1 MCYPECT
8 LKEEHPCSD
17 GWNVEQEEGL
27 QPQEEVSDVG
37 DEAVVA
43 QEQGLVEEQV
53 MEQEQGLQEEG
64 EERRLHHHCRNEQ
77 EQEDR
82 HHRWGHPAV
91 PQVSQDQGMDYRRG

>member
-43 QEQGLVEEQV
+43 QEQDLVEEQV
-53 MEQEQGLQEEG
+53 VEQEQDLEE
-64 EERRLHHHCRNEQ
+64 EHHLHHHCRDEQ
-77 EQEDR
+77 EQGDR
-82 HHRWGHPAV
+82 HHHWGHPAV
-91 PQVSQDQGMDYRRG
+91 PQVSQDQGMDYHRG

>member
-17 GWNVEQEEGL
+17 DWNVEQEEGL
-27 QPQEEVSDVG
+27 QPQEEVFDVG

-43 QEQGLVEEQV
+43 QEQDLVEEQV
-53 MEQEQGLQEEG
+53 VEQGLEEE
-64 EERRLHHHCRNEQ
+64 EERHLHHRYRNEQ
-77 EQEDR
+77 EQGDR
-82 HHRWGHPAV
+82 HHHWGHPAV

>member
-43 QEQGLVEEQV
+43 QEQDLVEEQV
-53 MEQEQGLQEEG
+53 VEQEQ
-64 EERRLHHHCRNEQ
+64 LHSPVYIAGCSQ
-77 EQEDR
+77 
-82 HHRWGHPAV
+82 GFPLKHPLC
-91 PQVSQDQGMDYRRG
+91 PQT